1 VFNFILSLTVGGV
14 ITASGAQY
22 LVDLEDHSEKVASA
36 YVRDATLR
44 FAEYDKIL
52 PGIVN
57 WVPKSTPSSV
67 SKLTVKTIVNAT
79 VDSVP
84 HPTINHPT
92 MQHHSTLLN
101 PTL

>member
-36 YVRDATLR
+36 YVLDATLR

-84 HPTINHPT
+84 HPTIYHPT